1 MKGLIAIVFCFL
13 TLSVQASVGIKA
25 RDLTGIKLSSGEI
38 IGNLSLQESTKV
50 LKSLDQE
57 QNIEIRT
64 RVIYPEEILN
74 PCTVNSSSSSLAV
87 LIFLCGISTFFP
99 MG

>member
-1 MKGLIAIVFCFL
+1 MKGLITIIFCLLAI
-13 TLSVQASVGIKA
+13 TAHASTGIKA
-25 RDLTGIKLSSGEI
+25 RDLAAIKLQSGEI

-64 RVIYPEEILN
+64 RVIYPEEVSQLIVGKLTKARLTEKRPN
-74 PCTVNSSSSSLAV
+74 PQDYN
-87 LIFLCGISTFFP
+87 
-99 MG
+99 

>member
-64 RVIYPEEILN
+64 RVIYPEEISQLIVSKLTNVRLTEKKPN
-74 PCTVNSSSSSLAV
+74 PQDYN
-87 LIFLCGISTFFP
+87 
-99 MG
+99 